1 MLRRESYA
9 DMKEKISFMR
19 SSISTPVWSHEG
31 KLFALLNNDLLLSLL
46 FFDQRERIKSPW
58 VVILL
63 ATCERLRLV
72 CSRALSIN
80 VCAIVLVDI

>member
-1 MLRRESYA
+1 M
-9 DMKEKISFMR
+9 SFMR
-19 SSISTPVWSHEG
+19 SSISTEVCSHEG
-31 KLFALLNNDLLLSLL
+31 KLFAAPNHERSLSLL

-63 ATCERLRLV
+63 ATCERVRLV

-80 VCAIVLVDI
+80 VCAMVCVDI